1 MKTLDEK
8 SDVLIAVAS
17 YNEAANIKDLVS
29 RIRNACGSSI
39 DILVVDDN
47 SPDGTQNVVSLLQ
60 VNDKNLHLIGREYK
74 LGLGSAHKMIFAF
87 AIANNYEKVVTLDAD
102 LSHRPEEIPK
112 LLEKSGTGKFVIGSR
127 YVKGGSSNY
136 SGWRNFVSRVGN
148 VVSRLVVG
156 TDLKEFTTSFRVF
169 NTATLRTIPLHKI
182 KTTGY
187 AFFVETIF
195 YLSYLDLEF
204 VEVPISFED
213 RKNDLSK
220 IPRAQILYSGLSL
233 VKLFLNRLC
242 GKRFPQKTKWLRV
255 SGCRRCR
262 NNLLFLRHDG
272 IEQFIDRE
280 LEPNKFSCS
289 SVLTESDSPAVYD
302 CLNCGLT
309 QVSVDTF
316 PKDIA
321 EYYIYSEDK
330 EYLHNRDVKVK
341 TFSRAFR
348 KIEPFFPTENN
359 VRVLDIGSYF
369 GIFLKM
375 LSKPRF
381 DCLGIEPSRYAAD
394 YCMNQTG
401 IAVFRGDLE
410 AYLRENSNSK
420 QFNVI
425 TAWDVLEHVEVPS
438 EFLLQV
444 NGLLAPDGVF
454 VFSTICIDSLVARIL
469 GRRWPWILPMHVT
482 YFNKR
487 ILSTML
493 YECGFE
499 ILQVGNHVH
508 YARLSYIVSACTN
521 IAPSLL
527 HGFIRSIAKVF
538 PRSAIIPVALGDVRM
553 YVCRKV
559 L

>member
-47 SPDGTQNVVSLLQ
+47 SPDGTQNVISLLQ
-60 VNDKNLHLIGREYK
+60 VNDKNLHLVGREYK

-112 LLEKSGTGKFVIGSR
+112 LLERSGKGKFVIGSR
-127 YVKGGSSNY
+127 YVNGGSSNY

-156 TDLKEFTTSFRVF
+156 TDLREFTTSFRVF
-169 NTATLRTIPLHKI
+169 NTATLRKIPLHKI
-182 KTTGY
+182 KSNGY
-187 AFFVETIF
+187 AFFVEIIF

-220 IPRAQILYSGLSL
+220 IPRAQMLYSCWSL
-233 VKLFLNRLC
+233 VNLFLNRLF
-242 GKRFPQKTKWLRV
+242 GKRFSQKTKWLKV
-255 SGCRRCR
+255 SGCRFCR
-262 NNLLFLRHDG
+262 NKFLLLRHSG
-272 IEQFIDRE
+272 IEQFIDSG

-289 SVLTESDSPAVYD
+289 SVSTQSDAPAVYD

-309 QVSVDTF
+309 QVSVDTY
-316 PKDIA
+316 PRDLA
-321 EYYIYSEDK
+321 DYYIYSEDK
-330 EYLHNRDVKVK
+330 EYLYNRDVKVK

-348 KIEPFFPTENN
+348 KIEHFFPTENN
-359 VRVLDIGSYF
+359 LRVLDIGSYF
-369 GIFLKM
+369 GIFLGM
-375 LSKPRF
+375 LGKPRF
-381 DCLGIEPSRYAAD
+381 DCLGIEPSRYAVD
-394 YCMNQTG
+394 YCVNQTG
-401 IAVFRGDLE
+401 IAVFSGDLE
-410 AYLRENSNSK
+410 AYLRENSDNK
-420 QFNVI
+420 QFNII
-425 TAWDVLEHVEVPS
+425 TAWDVLEHVGEPS
-438 EFLLQV
+438 KFLLQV
-444 NGLLAPDGVF
+444 NGLLAPTGSF

-538 PRSAIIPVALGDVRM
+538 PKSAIIPVALGDVRM